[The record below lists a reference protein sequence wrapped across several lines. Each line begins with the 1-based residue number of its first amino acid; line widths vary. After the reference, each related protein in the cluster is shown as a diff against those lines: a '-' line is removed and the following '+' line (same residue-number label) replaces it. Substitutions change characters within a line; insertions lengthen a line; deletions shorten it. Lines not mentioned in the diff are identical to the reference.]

1 MNPPARKIIH
11 IDADCFYAAIE
22 MRDNPDLRNR
32 PIAVGGASD
41 RRGVITTCNYEARAF
56 GVRSAMAS
64 ATALRLCPD
73 LLIVKTRFDAYREA
87 SAAMREIFYQYSDL
101 VEPLSLDEAFIDVSD
116 SRHCQASA
124 TLMAVQI
131 RQRIRDRL
139 DITVSAGVAPSK
151 FLAKVASDWDKPDGL
166 TVIRPEQVESFV
178 AQLPVAKIFGVG
190 QVTAARLKRMGVS
203 TCAELRVFSVFQ
215 LVQHF
220 GSFGQRLYEL
230 CRGIDQR
237 AVKPSRRRK
246 SLSVENTFAVNLVS
260 LHECRQQLP
269 ALVAELQKRLS
280 GVDSDY
286 VVSSVFTK
294 IKFEDFSRTTAERV
308 AVAAQLEMLSELCE
322 VGYQRGMKP
331 VRLLGVGVRFHD
343 LAEQRS
349 ADQLS
354 LFELDR

>member
-1 MNPPARKIIH
+1 MNSPARKIIH

-22 MRDNPDLRNR
+22 MRDNPELRNR

-64 ATALRLCPD
+64 ATALRLCPE

-87 SAAMREIFYQYSDL
+87 SAGMREIFYDYSDL
-101 VEPLSLDEAFIDVSD
+101 VEPLSLDEAFIDVTES
-116 SRHCQASA
+116 HNCKASA
-124 TLMAVQI
+124 TLMATEI
-131 RQRIRDRL
+131 RQRIQDRL

-166 TVIRPEQVESFV
+166 FVIRPEHVQSFV

-190 QVTAARLKRMGVS
+190 EVTAARLKRLGVS
-203 TCAELRVFSVFQ
+203 TCGELRRFSVFD
-215 LVQHF
+215 LAKHF

-237 AVKPSRRRK
+237 AVKASRRRK
-246 SLSVENTFAVNLVS
+246 SLSVENTFANNLTS
-260 LHECRQQLP
+260 LEQCRQQLP

-280 GVDSDY
+280 RIDSDY
-286 VVSSVFTK
+286 MVSSVLVK
-294 IKFEDFSRTTAERV
+294 IKFEDFSSTTAERV
-308 AVAAQLEMLSELCE
+308 APAVELHLLSELCE
-322 VGYQRGMKP
+322 LGYQRGMKP
-331 VRLLGVGVRFHD
+331 VRLLGVGVRFRD
-343 LAEQRS
+343 LSELRNAG
-349 ADQLS
+349 QLS
-354 LFELDR
+354 LFEAET